1 MLTYVIDVVSVLAF
15 YVSLYRKGQNSDTL
29 MELAFSDWVTV
40 KTSFLK
46 YSLNLWWNEEG
57 EASNAVFKPFLCI
70 SACRRLKMWLSRKEM

>member
-46 YSLNLWWNEEG
+46 YSLNLIKYG
-57 EASNAVFKPFLCI
+57 GMRRGKHQMLYSNLFFVLV
-70 SACRRLKMWLSRKEM
+70 LVED